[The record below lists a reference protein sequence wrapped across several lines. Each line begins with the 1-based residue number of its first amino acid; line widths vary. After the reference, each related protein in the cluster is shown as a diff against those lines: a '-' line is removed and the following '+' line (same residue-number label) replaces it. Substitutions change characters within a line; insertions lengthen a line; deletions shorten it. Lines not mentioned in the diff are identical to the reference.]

1 MPIHNAVISKYG
13 TEAEFI
19 SAFIKSMMNESA
31 FSSNHTLVCKVNNSD
46 DFATATAINS
56 TDTDSEIDTKVN
68 AIFESGRQHIWFII
82 DTHITVV
89 MVRDTSSTASN
100 YAFVTDFNGVLG
112 ETKVLGFYSGAYIY
126 NYTQATRSYRYQIV
140 SNANVLYIVFGGFN
154 DTFPLVSNTYPS
166 VFSYKTNSAF
176 ACGSTVSSTLRGADN
191 QESETVDR
199 LEYINNATNPTA
211 IETIHNKVIV
221 TSAGKNKVIT
231 MDNIWDSTYSPA
243 LMFEVNVTANNQ
255 NVSAVYLNN
264 YTVMPI

>member
-82 DTHITVV
+82 DTHIAVT
-89 MVRDTSSTASN
+89 MARDTNSTKSN

-112 ETKVLGFYSGAYIY
+112 EIKALEFYSGTSIS
-126 NYTQATRSYRYQIV
+126 NYTARWRLRRIHCPLHGQ
-140 SNANVLYIVFGGFN
+140 NARFG
-154 DTFPLVSNTYPS
+154 SI
-166 VFSYKTNSAF
+166 
-176 ACGSTVSSTLRGADN
+176 C
-191 QESETVDR
+191 
-199 LEYINNATNPTA
+199 
-211 IETIHNKVIV
+211 
-221 TSAGKNKVIT
+221 
-231 MDNIWDSTYSPA
+231 
-243 LMFEVNVTANNQ
+243 
-255 NVSAVYLNN
+255 
-264 YTVMPI
+264 